1 MADYVSAYTGAEFEN
16 AVDAWDDTAGSTGI
30 VAKTGDANSA
40 VRTVTGTT
48 DEIEVTNGDGVSG
61 NPTLSLATAVT
72 DSLALADSAV
82 QPDDPIS
89 INAQTGTS
97 YTLVLGDAGK
107 YVTMDNAS
115 PNTLT
120 IPTNAS
126 VAFPVGTVI
135 NVLMLGAGTTT
146 IAGDTGVTVNGVS
159 AGSGDIQ
166 TQYQGVSL
174 LKIATDTWIV
184 AGDIGTVA

>member
-1 MADYVSAYTGAEFEN
+1 MADYVSTYTGVQYDN
-16 AVDAWDDTAGSTGI
+16 AVDAWNDTAGSTGI
-30 VAKTGDANSA
+30 VAKTGDANSS

-48 DEIEVTNGDGVSG
+48 DEITVTNGDGVSG
-61 NPTLSLATAVT
+61 NPTLALATAVT

-82 QPDDPIS
+82 QPADPIS
-89 INAQTGTS
+89 INAQTGTT

-107 YVTMDNAS
+107 YVTMTNAS
-115 PNTLT
+115 ANTLT

-126 VAFPVGTVI
+126 VAFPVGTAI

-166 TQYQGVSL
+166 TQYQGVAL
-174 LKIATDTWIV
+174 LKTATDVWNV

>member
-1 MADYVSAYTGAEFEN
+1 MADYTSSQTGAEIDD
-16 AVDAWDDTAGSTGI
+16 AVAATKGATTGI
-30 VAKTGDANSA
+30 IVKTGTGTGAR
-40 VRTVTGTT
+40 RTVTGTT
-48 DEIEVTNGDGVSG
+48 DEITVTNGDGVSG

-82 QPDDPIS
+82 QPADPIS

-107 YVTMDNAS
+107 EVTMTNAS
-115 PNTLT
+115 ANTLT
-120 IPTNAS
+120 IPANAS
-126 VAFPVGTVI
+126 VAFPTGTVI
-135 NVLMLGAGTTT
+135 NVSMLGAGTTT

-166 TQYQGVSL
+166 TQYQGVQL
-174 LKIATDTWIV
+174 LKIATDTWV
-184 AGDIGTVA
+184 ARGDIGTVA